1 MEERREQLAD
11 RNTPDLCSEGGLT
24 ALDQREHEDRGS
36 GIQPPSETAPER
48 ALGDGQD
55 DGDANQSIGPGK
67 SRGNSRVLVTRRF
80 VLTTTSQGE
89 GLG

>member
-24 ALDQREHEDRGS
+24 ALDQWEHEDRGS
-36 GIQPPSETAPER
+36 GIQRPSKTAPER
-48 ALGDGQD
+48 AFGDGQD
-55 DGDANQSIGPGK
+55 DGDADDSIGPGK
-67 SRGNSRVLVTRRF
+67 SRGNSRVLVTRRT